1 VSIGVGGKSWENIC
15 EEVEERMFERTVK
28 IKRLSMREQC
38 VDTAGGSQRYAYMVE
53 IETDDGTIFKV
64 SDETFEK
71 MGKPTVD
78 AKIKLSFSM
87 PQFEKCVAGAKKE

>member
-1 VSIGVGGKSWENIC
+1 
-15 EEVEERMFERTVK
+15 MFERTVK

-38 VDTAGGSQRYAYMVE
+38 VQTMGGDSQRYGYMVE
-53 IETDDGTIFKV
+53 IETDDGTVFKV

-78 AKIKLSFSM
+78 AKIKLVFSM
-87 PQFEKCVAGAKKE
+87 PQFEKCVEKVKKE